1 MPIVWARRVVFAVTA
16 ILVAACVAFALW
28 RQ

>member
-16 ILVAACVAFALW
+16 ILVAACAAFALW
-28 RQ
+28 HQ